1 MYNLPLLQNAGDLVG
16 KRVLLRL
23 DVNLPIVGGVIRD
36 DFRLRQSL
44 KTLEFLKTRGTRIII
59 LAHTDSKETDS
70 LKLVA
75 ERLAEFMPLEFVPS
89 LIDLPDKISNLKSGG
104 ILFLENIRRNR
115 EEVANDETFARHLAS
130 LGDVY
135 VNDAFSVSQRSH
147 VSITGIPKFLPKFA
161 GLLLAEEVSHLSR
174 AFNPPK
180 PFVFVLAGANKRLS
194 THASASETKFPL
206 VHKFLK
212 TADTVFVG
220 GALAN
225 DLLKARGCEI
235 GLSKHSESDFG
246 FSDIIQSPKLLLPID
261 VVVENPEN
269 AGKKILKDV
278 KEVLPEDS
286 IFDSGPRTVA
296 LLADK
301 FSKAKFVLWNGTF
314 GAYEQGFTEG
324 TEAVA
329 EAVVA
334 SGAESIVGGGDT
346 LACISK
352 LNLLDKFS
360 FVSTGGGAMLEFLA
374 NETLPGIAVL
384 EEK

>member
-44 KTLEFLKTRGTRIII
+44 KTLEFLKTRGARIII